1 MSGSSEAVVAGVAP
15 GARVGVVGAGLMGG
29 EIALVCALAGHTVR
43 LVDTTADGLERAMQR
58 LAGVLDKGI
67 GRGFYRPEQ
76 KDATLARLHPTTD
89 LASLAD
95 CALVTEAVFES
106 ETVKAEVFATLDR
119 VCLPDALIVSNTST
133 ISITTL
139 ASYVAPARRAR
150 FAGTHYFSPVS
161 RMPLVEVIPGIDTA
175 PQTVDALLAFCRA
188 IGKTPIRVKDVVGFA
203 VNRMLH
209 VFMIEACRLV
219 EEGVCTPEEV
229 DLACRLGLGHPV
241 GPFELCDAV
250 TNSLC
255 LQAEEILF
263 EAYGERFRPRPILK
277 QMVKA
282 GYDGKK
288 AGRGWKRY
296 GP

>member
-1 MSGSSEAVVAGVAP
+1 MTIDT
-15 GARVGVVGAGLMGG
+15 VGVVGAGLMGA
-29 EIALVCALAGHTVR
+29 EIALVCALAGHRVR
-43 LVDTTADGLERAMQR
+43 LVDTTQAGLDAAMRR
-58 LAGVLDKGI
+58 LDGVLDKGI
-67 GRGFYRPEQ
+67 GRGFYTPEQ
-76 KDATLARLHPTTD
+76 KDAALGRLHPTPD
-89 LASLAD
+89 LEALAD
-95 CALVTEAVFES
+95 CDLVTEAVFES

-119 VCLPDALIVSNTST
+119 VCRADAWLLSNTST
-133 ISITTL
+133 IAITTL
-139 ASYVAPARRAR
+139 ASYVAPARRER

-161 RMPLVEVIPGIDTA
+161 RMALVEVIPGIDTSDA
-175 PQTVDALLAFCRA
+175 TVEAITAFCRA

-229 DLACRLGLGHPV
+229 DIACRLGLGHPV
-241 GPFELCDAV
+241 GPFELSDAV

-255 LQAEEILF
+255 LQAQEILHA
-263 EAYGERFRPRPILK
+263 AYGERFRPRPILK

-282 GYDGKK
+282 GYNGKK

-296 GP
+296 GA